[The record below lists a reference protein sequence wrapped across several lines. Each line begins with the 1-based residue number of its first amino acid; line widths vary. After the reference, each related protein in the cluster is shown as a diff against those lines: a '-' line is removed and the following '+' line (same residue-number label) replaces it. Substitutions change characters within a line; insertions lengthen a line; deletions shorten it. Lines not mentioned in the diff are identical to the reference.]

1 MWFWTLMTRSSDG
14 SPRMMEKCQTSLR
27 KEPPEF
33 AVSESAMG
41 HGRGTVAI
49 NEFLQANLAIADQ

>member
-1 MWFWTLMTRSSDG
+1 MMTRSSDG
-14 SPRMMEKCQTSLR
+14 TPRMMEKCQRSLR

-33 AVSESAMG
+33 AVPESAMG

-49 NEFLQANLAIADQ
+49 NKFLHANLAIADQ